1 MKRNPRLRLP
11 EDPTKNIWSYY
22 SLMRVTPVV
31 MENFLAIILTVPLI
45 DISLQINVYRV
56 HNLPT
61 LHPELKVQFTYQ
73 LEGQYLAISKN
84 GIYAALPAAED
95 IRICQATD
103 GYLCMMNQALYPIEK
118 IEWCVYAL
126 FKRDYHK
133 IGEYCVIK
141 TKERHANIAQ
151 SLDGYVWAISPMQEE
166 KIQLRCLTQTT
177 IKVVKPPL
185 TILYV
190 GNGCE
195 AYSANIYIP
204 AKSELTSHDPELTR
218 HVFFLDFNEE
228 YQNLTRYSMI
238 EDLHFEQLT
247 EKEKQ
252 EVWRVYK
259 VRSRVKGFKPM
270 AKLFKGNTD
279 DLEEGINQLL
289 SLVKNP
295 VGHFAKTFLTS
306 SLEDVPHTVKP
317 SPRPPIRKPQPPPRE
332 SSLPLED
339 LELINR

>member
-22 SLMRVTPVV
+22 SLMKVTPVV

-45 DISLQINVYRV
+45 DISLQMNVYRV

-84 GIYAALPAAED
+84 GIYAALPVAED

-190 GNGCE
+190 RNGCE

-218 HVFFLDFNEE
+218 HVFFLDFNED
-228 YQNLTRYSMI
+228 YQNLT
-238 EDLHFEQLT
+238 
-247 EKEKQ
+247 
-252 EVWRVYK
+252 
-259 VRSRVKGFKPM
+259 
-270 AKLFKGNTD
+270 
-279 DLEEGINQLL
+279 
-289 SLVKNP
+289 
-295 VGHFAKTFLTS
+295 
-306 SLEDVPHTVKP
+306 
-317 SPRPPIRKPQPPPRE
+317 
-332 SSLPLED
+332 
-339 LELINR
+339 

>member
-1 MKRNPRLRLP
+1 M
-11 EDPTKNIWSYY
+11 
-22 SLMRVTPVV
+22 
-31 MENFLAIILTVPLI
+31 
-45 DISLQINVYRV
+45 
-56 HNLPT
+56 
-61 LHPELKVQFTYQ
+61 
-73 LEGQYLAISKN
+73 EGQYLAISKN

-151 SLDGYVWAISPMQEE
+151 SLDGYVWAISPMKEE
-166 KIQLRCLTQTT
+166 KIQIRCLTQTT

-204 AKSELTSHDPELTR
+204 AKSELTSHDSKLTR

-252 EVWRVYK
+252 E
-259 VRSRVKGFKPM
+259 
-270 AKLFKGNTD
+270 
-279 DLEEGINQLL
+279 
-289 SLVKNP
+289 
-295 VGHFAKTFLTS
+295 
-306 SLEDVPHTVKP
+306 
-317 SPRPPIRKPQPPPRE
+317 
-332 SSLPLED
+332 LP
-339 LELINR
+339 N